1 MPFILDIVQ
10 GEKDYTKLID
20 VQKKSNEYYYEIIGK
35 GSIGD
40 KEFAISVILT
50 DANKDD
56 VRIFQ
61 YFRMK

>member
-10 GEKDYTKLID
+10 GEKDYTNLID
-20 VQKKSNEYYYEIIGK
+20 VKKKKNKNYYELLWSGR
-35 GSIGD
+35 IGD

>member
-10 GEKDYTKLID
+10 GEKDYTNLID
-20 VQKKSNEYYYEIIGK
+20 VKKKKNKNYYELL
-35 GSIGD
+35 GSGRIGD